1 MFQVSHFYELVVQ
14 VIASAQ
20 GFDVS
25 VTSFAEKLVI
35 SSLQSRTRPLT
46 AVCWACKQ
54 VLILWFA
61 LTELNNVCACARL
74 WLVKRVK
81 RILSR
86 WHVWFLFCGFWAFF
100 IFRTTSKNFLHPLN
114 IFSKISFLILNT
126 GNRKML
132 STTTKCLGTKSQ
144 PLFSPQISPNFKTPN
159 GWARVIDRI
168 PVT

>member
-1 MFQVSHFYELVVQ
+1 MCQLPREFP
-14 VIASAQ
+14 
-20 GFDVS
+20 
-25 VTSFAEKLVI
+25 EKLVI

-46 AVCWACKQ
+46 AVCRACEQ

-74 WLVKRVK
+74 WRVKRVK

-100 IFRTTSKNFLHPLN
+100 IFRTTKNFLHPLN

-126 GNRKML
+126 GNRRQQNASVLNPSPFSLRKFRWIL
-132 STTTKCLGTKSQ
+132 KPRTVEPALLTAYLWRSISSISSIVCLMV
-144 PLFSPQISPNFKTPN
+144 PLL
-159 GWARVIDRI
+159 ARSLI
-168 PVT
+168 TS